1 MNKSIEV
8 KNILKNFTPLSYTVS
23 KELTNIEETGKTNT
37 QKKQKVQTLL
47 FVLKWQF
54 QEGKAEGRS
63 TAPPLPDRVQKTF
76 KDTFQVNVYGP
87 IT

>member
-1 MNKSIEV
+1 M
-8 KNILKNFTPLSYTVS
+8 LRNFTPLSYTVS

-47 FVLKWQF
+47 FVIKWQF
-54 QEGKAEGRS
+54 QEGKAEGS
-63 TAPPLPDRVQKTF
+63 DRVQITV
-76 KDTFQVNVYGP
+76 KDTFQMNLYGP